1 MDQERVDLSALDPRA
16 DPVRWEAMV
25 AGVLARAAPA
35 ALRERGLLAVLAGWA
50 RPTLA
55 AASFAG
61 LVSAG
66 LLAWTLER
74 GAGDALP
81 QTLAESLLP
90 QPLGQWVAEGRMPA
104 EGDLLDPWGEPGA
117 GTEPGGRAP

>member
-1 MDQERVDLSALDPRA
+1 MDQEGVDLSTLDPRTE
-16 DPVRWEAMV
+16 PVRWEAMV
-25 AGVLARAAPA
+25 ASVLARAAPA

-74 GAGDALP
+74 GAADALP

-90 QPLGQWVAEGRMPA
+90 QPLGQWVAEERMPA

-117 GTEPGGRAP
+117 GPEAGGRAP